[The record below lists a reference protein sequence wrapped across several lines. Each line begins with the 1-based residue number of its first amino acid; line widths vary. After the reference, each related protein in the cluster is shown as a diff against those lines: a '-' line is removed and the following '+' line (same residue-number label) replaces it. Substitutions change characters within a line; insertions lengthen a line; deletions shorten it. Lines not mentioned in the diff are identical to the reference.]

1 MSTELRNDAKRQI
14 TRSLQEHGYPTYAS
28 LLQPFDIYLTDNPEV
43 IGYMIPSKAKIVLNK
58 YLSESQVSTIVR
70 HEIMHEYLTHAQRA
84 DRLYKSDPSLIQNH
98 ELSNI
103 AADYEISNK
112 AYTDSDKSIARA
124 IRLGDKTLQGL
135 VTEDQYPDWTEMS
148 FEDMYCELAKQAKGQ
163 QQKLQPLI
171 DAISELNQQD
181 LDDLSQQMDDSSGQ
195 SSGKVSDSASSD
207 SGSPSDNSLGNSSPS
222 LNSDGKKSNSKTT
235 NKLSKELDKQKD
247 KLDDIE
253 SKGSSDGPFD
263 SDKDQRDKADVA
275 RRVKQIQDAFNK
287 ARQEKSLDVDNVEG
301 KRREREKKEI
311 RNAQRLAKDPLHKFK
326 INLDKF
332 IDEQTSE
339 EMERSYRR
347 FNPSYEDQ
355 GFIVPDD
362 IELDDYNMP
371 IINVYWDVSGS
382 FSSPEKTEGARKAIG
397 TLNKYV
403 KDDLIEM
410 HTYYFADNVTS
421 DLAKAGSGTSG
432 EAVYDHIA
440 ATKPT
445 NVIIISDSDINQ
457 SHPLLK
463 VPGAVWY
470 LFFDT
475 DAPLFVES
483 VRGKKQ
489 TKSYLITN
497 Y

>member
-1 MSTELRNDAKRQI
+1 MSTELRNDAKLQI
-14 TRSLQEHGYPTYAS
+14 TRALQERGYSPYAS
-28 LLQPFDIYLTDNPEV
+28 LLQPFDIYLTDDPNV

-58 YLSESQVSTIVR
+58 YLSESQVSTLVR
-70 HEIMHEYLTHAQRA
+70 HEIMHEYLIHAQRA
-84 DRLYKSDPSLIQNH
+84 DRLYKSDPSLIQDH
-98 ELSNI
+98 DLSNI

-112 AYTDSDKSIARA
+112 MYTDSDKSIARA
-124 IRLGDKTLQGL
+124 IRLGDKTLRGL
-135 VTEDQYPDWTEMS
+135 VTEDEYPNWTEMS
-148 FEDMYCELAKQAKGQ
+148 FEDMYRELAKQEKEQ

-181 LDDLSQQMDDSSGQ
+181 LDDLSQQMDDASQQ
-195 SSGKVSDSASSD
+195 SSGNRSSSANNQSSSSSNQSQRSDS
-207 SGSPSDNSLGNSSPS
+207 NN
-222 LNSDGKKSNSKTT
+222 KTSNSKTID
-235 NKLSKELDKQKD
+235 KLSKELDKQKD

-253 SKGSSDGPFD
+253 SRGSSDGPFD

-275 RRVKQIQDAFNK
+275 RRVKEIQDAFNK
-287 ARQEKSLDVDNVEG
+287 ARQEKSLDAANAEG
-301 KRREREKKEI
+301 KRRERETKEI

-339 EMERSYRR
+339 EMESSYRK
-347 FNPSYEDQ
+347 FHPSYEDQ
-355 GFIVPDD
+355 GFIVPYDV
-362 IELDDYNMP
+362 EVDDYNMP

-403 KDDLIEM
+403 RDDLIEM
-410 HTYYFADNVTS
+410 HPYYFAEIVT
-421 DLAKAGSGTSG
+421 DDPAKAGGGTSG

-463 VPGAVWY
+463 VPGAIWY
-470 LFFDT
+470 LFFDA

>member
-84 DRLYKSDPSLIQNH
+84 DKLYKSDPSLIYNH

-112 AYTDSDKSIARA
+112 MYTDSDKSIARA
-124 IRLGDKTLQGL
+124 IRLGDKTLRGL
-135 VTEDQYPDWTEMS
+135 VTEDEYPDWTDMS
-148 FEDMYCELAKQAKGQ
+148 FEDMYRELAKQAKEQ
-163 QQKLQPLI
+163 QRQLQPLI
-171 DAISELNQQD
+171 DAISELDKQD
-181 LDDLSQQMDDSSGQ
+181 LDDLEKQIDDASKQPS
-195 SSGKVSDSASSD
+195 SSD
-207 SGSPSDNSLGNSSPS
+207 SVSGKSSSKGNSSGNQPQS
-222 LNSDGKKSNSKTT
+222 SDSDGKKSNSKTMD
-235 NKLSKELDKQKD
+235 KLSKELDKQKD
-247 KLDDIE
+247 KLDDID
-253 SKGSSDGPFD
+253 SKDSTDGPFD

-275 RRVKQIQDAFNK
+275 RRVKEIQDAFNK
-287 ARQEKSLDVDNVEG
+287 ARQEKSLDLDNVEG

-311 RNAQRLAKDPLHKFK
+311 RNTQRLAKDPLHKFK

-332 IDEQTSE
+332 IDEQTTE
-339 EMERSYRR
+339 EIERSYRR

-371 IINVYWDVSGS
+371 VINVYWDVSGS

-410 HTYYFADNVTS
+410 HTYYFADNVTG
-421 DLAKAGSGTSG
+421 DRDKAGGGTSG

-470 LFFDT
+470 LFFDA

>member
-70 HEIMHEYLTHAQRA
+70 HEIMHEYLTHASRA

-124 IRLGDKTLQGL
+124 IRLGDKTLRGL

-148 FEDMYCELAKQAKGQ
+148 FEDMYRELAKQAKKQ
-163 QQKLQPLI
+163 QEKLQPLI

-195 SSGKVSDSASSD
+195 SSGNSSSSSNQSQGSDS
-207 SGSPSDNSLGNSSPS
+207 N
-222 LNSDGKKSNSKTT
+222 KKTSNSKTT
-235 NKLSKELDKQKD
+235 DKLSKELDKQKD

-253 SKGSSDGPFD
+253 SRGSSDGPFD

-287 ARQEKSLDVDNVEG
+287 ARQEKSLDIDNVEG

-339 EMERSYRR
+339 EMERSYRK
-347 FNPSYEDQ
+347 FHPSYEDQ
-355 GFIVPDD
+355 GFIVPYDV
-362 IELDDYNMP
+362 EVDDYNMP

-382 FSSPEKTEGARKAIG
+382 FSPPEKTEGARKAIG

-403 KDDLIEM
+403 RDDLIEM
-410 HTYYFADNVTS
+410 HTYYFADIVT
-421 DLAKAGSGTSG
+421 DDRDKAGGGTSG

-445 NVIIISDSDINQ
+445 NVIIISDNGINE

-463 VPGAVWY
+463 VPGAIWY
-470 LFFDT
+470 LFFD
-475 DAPLFVES
+475 AESPRFVES

>member
-1 MSTELRNDAKRQI
+1 MSTELRNDAKLQI
-14 TRSLQEHGYPTYAS
+14 TRALQEHGYPTYAS
-28 LLQPFDIYLTDNPEV
+28 LLMPFDIYLTDDPNV
-43 IGYMIPSKAKIVLNK
+43 IGYMLPSKAKIVLNK
-58 YLSESQVSTIVR
+58 YLSESQVSTLVR
-70 HEIMHEYLTHAQRA
+70 HEIMHEYLIHAQRA
-84 DRLYKSDPSLIQNH
+84 DRLYKSDPSLIQDH
-98 ELSNI
+98 DLSNI

-112 AYTDSDKSIARA
+112 MYTDSDKSIARA

-148 FEDMYCELAKQAKGQ
+148 FEDMYRELAKQAKEQ

-181 LDDLSQQMDDSSGQ
+181 LDDLDQQMDDASQQ
-195 SSGKVSDSASSD
+195 SSGNRSSSANNQSSSSSNQSQGSDS
-207 SGSPSDNSLGNSSPS
+207 N
-222 LNSDGKKSNSKTT
+222 KKTSNSKTID
-235 NKLSKELDKQKD
+235 KLSKELDKQKD

-253 SKGSSDGPFD
+253 SRGSSDGPFD

-275 RRVKQIQDAFNK
+275 RRVKEIQDAFNK
-287 ARQEKSLDVDNVEG
+287 ARQEKSLDADNAEG

-339 EMERSYRR
+339 EMERSYRK
-347 FNPSYEDQ
+347 FHPSYEDQ
-355 GFIVPDD
+355 GFIVPYDV
-362 IELDDYNMP
+362 EVDDYNMP
-371 IINVYWDVSGS
+371 IINVYWDVSSS

-403 KDDLIEM
+403 RDDLIEM
-410 HTYYFADNVTS
+410 HPYYFAEIVT
-421 DLAKAGSGTSG
+421 DDPAKAGSGTSG

-463 VPGAVWY
+463 VPGAIWY
-470 LFFDT
+470 LFFDAE
-475 DAPLFVES
+475 APLFVES

>member
-28 LLQPFDIYLTDNPEV
+28 LLQPFDIYLTDDPNV
-43 IGYMIPSKAKIVLNK
+43 IGYMLPSKAKIVLNK
-58 YLSESQVSTIVR
+58 YLSENQVSTIVR
-70 HEIMHEYLTHAQRA
+70 HEIMHEYLIHAQRA
-84 DRLYKSDPSLIQNH
+84 DRLYKSDPSLIQDH
-98 ELSNI
+98 DLSNI

-112 AYTDSDKSIARA
+112 MYTDRDKSIARA
-124 IRLGDKTLQGL
+124 IELGDKTLQGL

-148 FEDMYCELAKQAKGQ
+148 FEDMYRELAKQAKEQ

-181 LDDLSQQMDDSSGQ
+181 LDDLDQQMDDASQQ
-195 SSGKVSDSASSD
+195 SSDNRSSSANNQSSSSSNQSQGSDS
-207 SGSPSDNSLGNSSPS
+207 N
-222 LNSDGKKSNSKTT
+222 KKTSNSKTID
-235 NKLSKELDKQKD
+235 KLSKELDKQKD

-253 SKGSSDGPFD
+253 SRGSSDGPFD

-287 ARQEKSLDVDNVEG
+287 ARQEKSLDIDNVEG
-301 KRREREKKEI
+301 KIREREKKEI
-311 RNAQRLAKDPLHKFK
+311 INIQRLAKDPLHKFK

-339 EMERSYRR
+339 EMERSYRK
-347 FNPSYEDQ
+347 FHPSYEDQ
-355 GFIVPDD
+355 GFIVPYDV
-362 IELDDYNMP
+362 EVDDYNMP

-382 FSSPEKTEGARKAIG
+382 FSPPEKTEGARKAIG

-410 HTYYFADNVTS
+410 HTYYFANIVT
-421 DLAKAGSGTSG
+421 DDRDKAGDGTSG
-432 EAVYDHIA
+432 KAVYDHIA

-445 NVIIISDSDINQ
+445 NVIIISDDGINE

-470 LFFDT
+470 LFFEKES
-475 DAPLFVES
+475 PRFVES

>member
-14 TRSLQEHGYPTYAS
+14 TRSLQENGYPTYAS
-28 LLQPFDIYLTDNPEV
+28 LLNPFDIYLTDDPKV
-43 IGYMIPSKAKIVLNK
+43 IGYMLPSKAKIVLNK

-98 ELSNI
+98 QLSNI

-124 IRLGDKTLQGL
+124 IRLGDKTLRGL
-135 VTEDQYPDWTEMS
+135 VTEDEYPDWTDMS
-148 FEDMYCELAKQAKGQ
+148 FEDMYRELAKKAKEQ
-163 QQKLQPLI
+163 QQQLQPLI
-171 DAISELNQQD
+171 DAISDLNQQD
-181 LDDLSQQMDDSSGQ
+181 LDDLDQQMDDATKQSGDQDLSSESGQ
-195 SSGKVSDSASSD
+195 GSSSSSQLQG
-207 SGSPSDNSLGNSSPS
+207 SGATGEM
-222 LNSDGKKSNSKTT
+222 SNSKTIS
-235 NKLSKELDKQKD
+235 KLSKQLDNQKD

-253 SKGSSDGPFD
+253 SRDKGDGPFD

-275 RRVKQIQDAFNK
+275 KRVKEIQDAFNK
-287 ARQEKSLDVDNVEG
+287 ARQEKSLDADNMEG
-301 KRREREKKEI
+301 RRREREKREI
-311 RNAQRLAKDPLHKFK
+311 RNTQRLAKDPLHKFK

-362 IELDDYNMP
+362 VELDEYNMP
-371 IINVYWDVSGS
+371 VINVYWDVSGS
-382 FSSPEKTEGARKAIG
+382 FSPPQKTEGARKAIG

-403 KDDLIEM
+403 RDDLIEM
-410 HTYYFADNVTS
+410 HTYYFANTVS
-421 DLAKAGSGTSG
+421 DDREKVGSGTSG
-432 EAVYDHIA
+432 QSVYDHIA

-445 NVIIISDSDINQ
+445 NVIIISDSDIDY
-457 SHPLLK
+457 SYPLLK

-470 LFFDT
+470 LFFDSA
-475 DAPLFVES
+475 APEFVES

-489 TKSYLITN
+489 TKSYLITD

>member
-43 IGYMIPSKAKIVLNK
+43 IGYMIPSEAKIVLNK

-84 DRLYKSDPSLIQNH
+84 DKLYKSDPSLIQNH

-148 FEDMYCELAKQAKGQ
+148 FEDMYRELAKQAKKQ
-163 QQKLQPLI
+163 QEKLQPLI

-195 SSGKVSDSASSD
+195 PSGKGSDSAS
-207 SGSPSDNSLGNSSPS
+207 
-222 LNSDGKKSNSKTT
+222 SDGKKSNSKTT
-235 NKLSKELDKQKD
+235 DKLSKELDKQKD

-287 ARQEKSLDVDNVEG
+287 ARQEKSLDVDNAEG

-410 HTYYFADNVTS
+410 HTYYFADNVTG
-421 DLAKAGSGTSG
+421 DRDKAGGGTSG

-470 LFFDT
+470 LFFDA

>member
-70 HEIMHEYLTHAQRA
+70 HEIMHEYLTHASRA
-84 DRLYKSDPSLIQNH
+84 DRVYKSDPSLIQNH

-148 FEDMYCELAKQAKGQ
+148 FEDMYRELAKQAKEQ

-181 LDDLSQQMDDSSGQ
+181 LDDLDQQMDDASQQ
-195 SSGKVSDSASSD
+195 SSGNRSSSANNQSSSSSNQSQGSDS
-207 SGSPSDNSLGNSSPS
+207 N
-222 LNSDGKKSNSKTT
+222 KKTSNSKTT
-235 NKLSKELDKQKD
+235 DQLSKELTKQKN
-247 KLDDIE
+247 KLDNIE
-253 SKGSSDGPFD
+253 SRGSSDGPFD

-287 ARQEKSLDVDNVEG
+287 ARQEKSLDIDNVEG

-339 EMERSYRR
+339 EMERSYRK
-347 FNPSYEDQ
+347 FHPSYEDQ
-355 GFIVPDD
+355 GFIVPYDV
-362 IELDDYNMP
+362 EVDDYNMP
-371 IINVYWDVSGS
+371 IINVYWDVSAS

-403 KDDLIEM
+403 RDDLIEM
-410 HTYYFADNVTS
+410 HPYYFAEIVT
-421 DLAKAGSGTSG
+421 DDPAKAGNGTSG

-463 VPGAVWY
+463 VPGAIWY
-470 LFFDT
+470 LFFDA